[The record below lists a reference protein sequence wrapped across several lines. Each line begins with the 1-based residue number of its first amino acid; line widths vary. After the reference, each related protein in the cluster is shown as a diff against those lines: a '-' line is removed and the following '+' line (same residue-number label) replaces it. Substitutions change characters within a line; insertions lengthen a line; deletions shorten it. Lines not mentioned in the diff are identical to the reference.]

1 MSSSSKGLTIGG
13 NGGKGGGG
21 GTPVAMELEKLG
33 VEQLKAVK
41 EQADMEVNLL
51 QDSLN
56 NIRNA
61 TNRLDIAS
69 NALHDLSLRPQGSKL
84 FFSRISIFS
93 VDAFE
98 ILWIFV
104 VLLFMLCR
112 RNCLFLDFNRIFYLV
127 DFSLIREENFSSID
141 GVTLCAWETG

>member
-1 MSSSSKGLTIGG
+1 MSSSSSKGLSIGG
-13 NGGKGGGG
+13 NGGKGGG

-33 VEQLKAVK
+33 VEQIKAVK

-61 TNRLDIAS
+61 TTRLDIAS
-69 NALHDLSLRPQGSKL
+69 NALHDLSLRPPGSEL
-84 FFSRISIFS
+84 FLVFFFSKISIS

-98 ILWIFV
+98 IFRDFVSFTHLCCIFIW
-104 VLLFMLCR
+104 L
-112 RNCLFLDFNRIFYLV
+112 IFTY
-127 DFSLIREENFSSID
+127 
-141 GVTLCAWETG
+141 